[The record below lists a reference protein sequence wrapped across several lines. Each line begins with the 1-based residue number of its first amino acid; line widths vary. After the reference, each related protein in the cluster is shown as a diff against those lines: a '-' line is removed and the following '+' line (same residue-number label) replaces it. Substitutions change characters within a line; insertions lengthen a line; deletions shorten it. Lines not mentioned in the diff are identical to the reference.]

1 MNRTFYIE
9 EKDREVINEFVEIH
23 KAKAAE
29 RKAKGESIRGTSYS
43 NTLEAFIKAYVE
55 SNKK

>member
-1 MNRTFYIE
+1 MVRTFYIE

-23 KAKAAE
+23 KAKADE

-43 NTLEAFIKAYVE
+43 TTLVSFIKAYVE

>member
-1 MNRTFYIE
+1 MVRTFYIE

-23 KAKAAE
+23 KAKAE
-29 RKAKGESIRGTSYS
+29 QRKAEGESIRGTSYS
-43 NTLEAFIKAYVE
+43 NTLVAFIKAYVE